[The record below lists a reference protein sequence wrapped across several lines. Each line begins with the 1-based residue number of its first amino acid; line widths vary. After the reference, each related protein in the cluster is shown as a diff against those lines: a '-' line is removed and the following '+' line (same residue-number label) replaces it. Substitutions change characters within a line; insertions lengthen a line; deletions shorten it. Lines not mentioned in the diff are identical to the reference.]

1 MIVITDEVE
10 ETVDHHAV
18 EFFFEFNSIFTG
30 ILPDGIDTDEE
41 IPGQG
46 LALAVIECYY
56 VREVVVLEVS
66 HIDIEDIIVR
76 AENDGNVSEFLH
88 FTSGDHLEPAVVEL
102 LVFEFKL
109 DILAEI
115 PYHSREICH
124 KSTTNNPKN
133 LKSKLLFIP
142 LKAYVNICKQADTKR
157 IVNKSQ
163 NMEVKKTEKANLE
176 NRRLLFT
183 EIGLV
188 LALLL
193 VWGAFSYG
201 TKEKKLADLGSEAD
215 VVEVED
221 MVPITQET
229 PPPPPEAPQVPV
241 LSDQIDIVED
251 DIKVEDNF
259 MSLEDDANLGV
270 EIMDYVEE
278 VKEEV
283 VEEEA
288 IPFQLVEEKPSFN
301 GGDANEFSKWVN
313 SKLVYPEIAKENGVQ
328 GRVTLQFTVEKDG
341 SVTNVKVL
349 RGVDSSLDKEAVRV
363 VQSSPK
369 WKPGKQRDRAVK
381 VTYTFPVIFQLR

>member
-1 MIVITDEVE
+1 
-10 ETVDHHAV
+10 
-18 EFFFEFNSIFTG
+18 
-30 ILPDGIDTDEE
+30 
-41 IPGQG
+41 
-46 LALAVIECYY
+46 
-56 VREVVVLEVS
+56 
-66 HIDIEDIIVR
+66 
-76 AENDGNVSEFLH
+76 
-88 FTSGDHLEPAVVEL
+88 
-102 LVFEFKL
+102 
-109 DILAEI
+109 
-115 PYHSREICH
+115 
-124 KSTTNNPKN
+124 
-133 LKSKLLFIP
+133 
-142 LKAYVNICKQADTKR
+142 
-157 IVNKSQ
+157 
-163 NMEVKKTEKANLE
+163 MEVKKTEKANLE

-183 EIGLV
+183 EIGFV

-201 TKEKKLADLGSEAD
+201 TKEKKLADLGSDAE

-349 RGVDSSLDKEAVRV
+349 RGV
-363 VQSSPK
+363 
-369 WKPGKQRDRAVK
+369 
-381 VTYTFPVIFQLR
+381 PVIFQLR